1 MASPRDSPVR
11 GPGRLRNT
19 AAVPA
24 PARRGPW
31 SIQPTRIR
39 FAARHVRGT
48 RLPGPRPRR
57 NRSPRSSSG
66 GPRRPAGTAQF
77 PAKTHDAGPVGT
89 RLSLKRGR
97 SRAERHLVTIS
108 MDLERTRL
116 RDGLR
121 HPATDSRSDA
131 RDVPERLGADRRILI
146 AEDDHSCRLALHQY
160 FERSGYRVTEAAD
173 GPASLRAVF
182 QSSAD
187 LVILDLGL
195 PGVDG
200 LEVLAKIRRDSA
212 VPVIVCSGRDSE
224 SERIRSLDLGADDFV
239 VKPFSFAELEA
250 RVRAVLRRGAKPPPN
265 RLLHY
270 GDLVI
275 NRDTRTVTLAETVV
289 PMTRKEFDL
298 LAFLAASPGRVFSRQ
313 DLLERVWASTDEW
326 QGCSTVTEHVRRIRL
341 KIEDDPN
348 EPRWIATA
356 RGIGYRFCAP

>member
-1 MASPRDSPVR
+1 M
-11 GPGRLRNT
+11 
-19 AAVPA
+19 
-24 PARRGPW
+24 
-31 SIQPTRIR
+31 
-39 FAARHVRGT
+39 
-48 RLPGPRPRR
+48 
-57 NRSPRSSSG
+57 
-66 GPRRPAGTAQF
+66 
-77 PAKTHDAGPVGT
+77 
-89 RLSLKRGR
+89 
-97 SRAERHLVTIS
+97 TIS
-108 MDLERTRL
+108 IDLERTRH

-121 HPATDSRSDA
+121 HGATDSASQP
-131 RDVPERLGADRRILI
+131 RDVLERLGADRRILI

-224 SERIRSLDLGADDFV
+224 GERIRSLDLGADDFV

-250 RVRAVLRRGAKPPPN
+250 RVRAVLRRGAKTPAN
-265 RLLHY
+265 RVLHY

-275 NRDTRTVTLAETVV
+275 DRDTRTVSLSETVV

-348 EPRWIATA
+348 APHWIATA

>member
-1 MASPRDSPVR
+1 
-11 GPGRLRNT
+11 
-19 AAVPA
+19 
-24 PARRGPW
+24 
-31 SIQPTRIR
+31 
-39 FAARHVRGT
+39 
-48 RLPGPRPRR
+48 
-57 NRSPRSSSG
+57 
-66 GPRRPAGTAQF
+66 
-77 PAKTHDAGPVGT
+77 
-89 RLSLKRGR
+89 
-97 SRAERHLVTIS
+97 
-108 MDLERTRL
+108 MDLERTRH
-116 RDGLR
+116 RDGFR
-121 HPATDSRSDA
+121 PGATDSPSRSPE
-131 RDVPERLGADRRILI
+131 VPERLGADRRILI

-200 LEVLAKIRRDSA
+200 YDVLVKIRRDSA

-250 RVRAVLRRGAKPPPN
+250 RVRAVLRRGAKTPPN

-275 NRDTRTVTLAETVV
+275 DRDTRSVMLAETVV

-348 EPRWIATA
+348 SPHWIATA
-356 RGIGYRFCAP
+356 RGIGYRFCAS

>member
-1 MASPRDSPVR
+1 
-11 GPGRLRNT
+11 
-19 AAVPA
+19 
-24 PARRGPW
+24 
-31 SIQPTRIR
+31 
-39 FAARHVRGT
+39 
-48 RLPGPRPRR
+48 
-57 NRSPRSSSG
+57 
-66 GPRRPAGTAQF
+66 
-77 PAKTHDAGPVGT
+77 
-89 RLSLKRGR
+89 
-97 SRAERHLVTIS
+97 VTIS
-108 MDLERTRL
+108 IDLERTRH
-116 RDGLR
+116 RDAFR
-121 HPATDSRSDA
+121 HDTTDSPA
-131 RDVPERLGADRRILI
+131 PAPDVPERLGADRRILI

-160 FERSGYRVTEAAD
+160 FDRAGYRVTEAAD

-200 LEVLAKIRRDSA
+200 LDVLAKIRRDSA

-239 VKPFSFAELEA
+239 LKPFSFAELEA
-250 RVRAVLRRGAKPPPN
+250 RVRAVLRRGAKTPPN

-275 NRDTRTVTLAETVV
+275 DRDTRAVTKADTVV

-348 EPRWIATA
+348 TPRWIATA

>member
-1 MASPRDSPVR
+1 MAQFHAKSHKMRP
-11 GPGRLRNT
+11 
-19 AAVPA
+19 
-24 PARRGPW
+24 
-31 SIQPTRIR
+31 
-39 FAARHVRGT
+39 FGT
-48 RLPGPRPRR
+48 RV
-57 NRSPRSSSG
+57 
-66 GPRRPAGTAQF
+66 A
-77 PAKTHDAGPVGT
+77 
-89 RLSLKRGR
+89 LKRGR
-97 SRAERHLVTIS
+97 SRAERQLVTIS
-108 MDLERTRL
+108 MDLERTRH
-116 RDGLR
+116 RDGFR
-121 HPATDSRSDA
+121 HGATDAPSQTSDL
-131 RDVPERLGADRRILI
+131 PERLGADRRILI

-160 FERSGYRVTEAAD
+160 FERAGYRVTEAAD

-250 RVRAVLRRGAKPPPN
+250 RVRAVLRRGAKTPPN

-275 NRDTRTVTLAETVV
+275 DRDTRTVTMADTVV

-341 KIEDDPN
+341 KIEEDPN
-348 EPRWIATA
+348 TPHWIATA